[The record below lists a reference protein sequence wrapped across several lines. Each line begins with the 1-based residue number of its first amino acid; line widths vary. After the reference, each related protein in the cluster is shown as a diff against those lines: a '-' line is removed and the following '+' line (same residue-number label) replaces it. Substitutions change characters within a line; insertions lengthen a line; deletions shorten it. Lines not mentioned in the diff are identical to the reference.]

1 MNHYK
6 RGYEVIQK
14 ENEALREEVAQNN
27 KTINIVSAL
36 SGSKDEII
44 KSLLEENEQLKRSL
58 ENNGKKAGSI
68 VGESTQ
74 TLNKVS
80 DNDDDNIFEITM

>member
-27 KTINIVSAL
+27 KTINIVIFDD
-36 SGSKDEII
+36 GMIQIEDI
-44 KSLLEENEQLKRSL
+44 KENQNPLISTYQVTRLTFNNSLKL
-58 ENNGKKAGSI
+58 
-68 VGESTQ
+68 
-74 TLNKVS
+74 
-80 DNDDDNIFEITM
+80 